1 MPSTFKILWLN
12 GPLKGR
18 QLVLPLGSF
27 TIGSDGDVL
36 AVLDNSEQLEFDI
49 SEDKVSL
56 VNETEVWVNGEK
68 QESID
73 EIAHGEV
80 IEIEGI
86 AFILGDADTEIEAK
100 SIPRKKMPKK
110 SASHWALFI
119 ISVFSTLLI
128 VLLLIDP
135 VHAPQHSVTPKQ
147 WVDQRLTVNELDG
160 IKSIWSENGV
170 VTFNGF
176 CENSQKLNQF
186 VDEVKKHGILFV
198 MHAECTDQLVT
209 DVKQVLNQNGFQNVS
224 VEQNIIPGSVT
235 ISGAIQAGER
245 WNKAITVLKTIP
257 SLVSWHVINES
268 GVQIKPLIDAL
279 RKQNLIESL
288 MITQLDDSIVIT
300 GEVDQNSEARVIKI
314 AHNIKKIQQNGIKI
328 VFQNIPVRHEVNRIL
343 TSPVVSFGGNS
354 ELPFIELE
362 NGYRLSIGNELDN
375 GYVIEFI
382 DIKGVDLSKNGQIIH
397 IPLLF

>member
-18 QLVLPLGSF
+18 QLVLPSGSF

-36 AVLDNSEQLEFDI
+36 AVLDNSEQLEFEVA
-49 SEDKVSL
+49 EDKVSL
-56 VNETEVWVNGEK
+56 VSEVEAWVNGER
-68 QESID
+68 QDSID
-73 EIAHGEV
+73 EITIGV
-80 IEIEGI
+80 VVEIEGV
-86 AFILGDADTEIEAK
+86 AFILGNVNDEIETQA
-100 SIPRKKMPKK
+100 IPRKKMPKK
-110 SASHWALFI
+110 RASHWALFI
-119 ISVFSTLLI
+119 ISTFSTLLI

-135 VHAPQHSVTPKQ
+135 VQAPQHIVTPNQ
-147 WVDQRLTVNELDG
+147 WVSQRLTVNELDG

-176 CENSQKLNQF
+176 CEDSQKLNRF
-186 VDEVKKHGILFV
+186 IDEVKKHGILFV

-209 DVKQVLNQNGFQNVS
+209 DVKQVLNQNGFQNIS

-245 WNKAITVLKTIP
+245 WNKTITVLKTIP

-268 GVQIKPLIDAL
+268 GVQIRPLINAL
-279 RKQNLIESL
+279 REQSLLENLML
-288 MITQLDDSIVIT
+288 TQLDDAIVIT
-300 GEVDQNSEARVIKI
+300 GEVNQTAEAKVIKI

-328 VFQNIPVRHEVNRIL
+328 VFQNIPVRNEVNRLL

-354 ELPFIELE
+354 ESPFIELE
-362 NGYRLSIGNELDN
+362 NGYRLTKGNELDN

-397 IPLLF
+397 VPLLF